1 MILLFNV
8 GKNLKQAPATTET
21 MEAVHE
27 FSRFGASVYY
37 FPKDTLNTFDKDVSI
52 FMRPFCNVLER
63 FIHSGYAS
71 RFFYMSLFLAPILYS
86 LSHEKSSVVS
96 FIMNFTTAAKQALR
110 TIPFPVLK
118 ILLTNLWNIRFVVA
132 GFLVLSTL
140 LVWRANYLEKKRLE
154 SHAETN
160 RVFEQY
166 VRNARSVQSANRHRR
181 ASTASAA
188 GNPTVM

>member
-21 MEAVHE
+21 MEAAHE

-37 FPKDTLNTFDKDVSI
+37 FPKDTLNTFDRDVSI

-71 RFFYMSLFLAPILYS
+71 RLFYMSVFLAPILYS

-96 FIMNFTTAAKQALR
+96 IIMNFTTAVKQALQ
-110 TIPFPVLK
+110 TVPFPVLK
-118 ILLTNLWNIRFVVA
+118 ILVTNIWTIRYYVG
-132 GFLVLSTL
+132 GFLVLGTL

-160 RVFEQY
+160 RAFEQY
-166 VRNARSVQSANRHRR
+166 VRNAHSISNTNRRR
-181 ASTASAA
+181 RQSTASAA

>member
-1 MILLFNV
+1 
-8 GKNLKQAPATTET
+8 
-21 MEAVHE
+21 MEAAHE

-37 FPKDTLNTFDKDVSI
+37 FPKDTLNTFDRDVSI
-52 FMRPFCNVLER
+52 FMRPFCNILER

-71 RFFYMSLFLAPILYS
+71 RFFYMSVFLVPILYS

-96 FIMNFTTAAKQALR
+96 VIMAFTTAAKQILQ
-110 TIPFPVLK
+110 TVPFPVLK
-118 ILLTNLWNIRFVVA
+118 TLLTNLWTIRYYVG
-132 GFLVLSTL
+132 GFLVLGTL
-140 LVWRANYLEKKRLE
+140 LSWRANYLEKKRLE

-166 VRNARSVQSANRHRR
+166 IRNAHSISNTNRRR
-181 ASTASAA
+181 RQSTASAA